1 MDYINI
7 TMEELNNIKEN
18 NNVIIIDVRS
28 PLEYEENKLEKS
40 INIPLYELKTVE
52 SKVKDKNATIIV
64 YCSSGQR
71 SKKAAKRLKTMGY
84 NEVYNLIDGINN

>member
-40 INIPLYELKTVE
+40 INIPLYELKSVE

-71 SKKAAKRLKTMGY
+71 SKKAAERLKTMGY